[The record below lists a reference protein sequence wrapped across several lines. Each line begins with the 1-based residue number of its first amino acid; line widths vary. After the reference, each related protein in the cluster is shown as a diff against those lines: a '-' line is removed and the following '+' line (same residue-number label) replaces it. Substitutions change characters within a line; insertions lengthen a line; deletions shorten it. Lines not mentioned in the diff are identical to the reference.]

1 MAKKRKII
9 FLLLVS
15 LSFYAFSWA
24 EQLKIAPDFKL
35 PAARGGSVN
44 LGSFKGKQAVLLFFW
59 ATWCPYCR
67 DELSL
72 LNEKYPE
79 LQKDGIALLAINIG
93 ESAERINRFMKNYNL
108 NFPVLL
114 DANNNVAYDYAVLG
128 IPEYVLIDKEGYVVY
143 YENRFIHRE
152 QYQRLLKK

>member
-1 MAKKRKII
+1 M
-9 FLLLVS
+9 
-15 LSFYAFSWA
+15 
-24 EQLKIAPDFKL
+24 
-35 PAARGGSVN
+35 
-44 LGSFKGKQAVLLFFW
+44 FFW